1 MLRRRAGPL
10 LKTFCAFMSC
20 LEGSYGHALIIK
32 YYKNFELKVFIG
44 HLLTSSLKQKIN
56 IFKGCSDGANNLFQQ
71 NKELPNHCH
80 CFNEIIKKKTY
91 LHESITNTTSSIVIL
106 VSAMLVAKII

>member
-1 MLRRRAGPL
+1 
-10 LKTFCAFMSC
+10 MSC

-56 IFKGCSDGANNLFQQ
+56 IFKGCSDGANNLFQ
-71 NKELPNHCH
+71 
-80 CFNEIIKKKTY
+80 
-91 LHESITNTTSSIVIL
+91 
-106 VSAMLVAKII
+106 